1 MAGSQEDFD
10 AIDTDGDGSI
20 SAAELKASLADDEGD
35 DKLVAWVT
43 EMADTDGDK
52 KISFEEYM
60 AFFG

>member
-1 MAGSQEDFD
+1 MAGSKEDFD

-20 SAAELKASLADDEGD
+20 SAAELKTSLADDEGD